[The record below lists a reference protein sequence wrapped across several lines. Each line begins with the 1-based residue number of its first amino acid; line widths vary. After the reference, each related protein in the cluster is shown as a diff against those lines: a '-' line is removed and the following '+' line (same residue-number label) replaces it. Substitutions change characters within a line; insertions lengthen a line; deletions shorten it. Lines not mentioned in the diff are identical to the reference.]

1 MSFFIKTVPNQ
12 EATGKLREYYDQDI
26 KEDGAVSNTTRTFS
40 LLPET
45 WEGWKG
51 LIKSIRKNMRLRHYE
66 LTTLAAAMEMGC
78 TF

>member
-1 MSFFIKTVPNQ
+1 MLQENKFFIRDNFLKSDDDLKTLGIP
-12 EATGKLREYYDQDI
+12 
-26 KEDGAVSNTTRTFS
+26 SNTTRSFS

-45 WEGWKG
+45 WEGWMG
-51 LIKSIRKNMRLRHYE
+51 LVKSIRKNMRLRNYE

>member
-1 MSFFIKTVPNQ
+1 MGFFIKTIPDQ
-12 EATGKLREYYDQDI
+12 EATGQLREFYDQDI
-26 KEDGAVSNTTRTFS
+26 KEYGSASNTTRAFS

-45 WEGWKG
+45 WEGWRG
-51 LIKSIRKNMRLRHYE
+51 LIKSIRKNLRLRDYE

>member
-1 MSFFIKTVPNQ
+1 MSFFIRTIPDS
-12 EATGKLREYYDQDI
+12 EADGKLREFYESDLSQL
-26 KEDGAVSNTTRTFS
+26 GVASNTTRTFS

-45 WEGWKG
+45 WEGWMG
-51 LIKSIRKNMRLRHYE
+51 LVKSIRKHMRLRDYE

>member
-1 MSFFIKTVPNQ
+1 MSFFIKTIPDS
-12 EATGKLREYYDQDI
+12 EATDKLRAFYD
-26 KEDGAVSNTTRTFS
+26 EDKKSLGIASNTTRSFS

-45 WEGWKG
+45 WEGWMG
-51 LIKSIRKNMRLRHYE
+51 LIKSIRKNMHLRNYE

>member
-1 MSFFIKTVPNQ
+1 MSFFIKTVPTS
-12 EATGKLREYYDQDI
+12 EATGDLRKFYDEDI
-26 KEDGAVSNTTRTFS
+26 KGQGVVSNTTRTFS

-45 WEGWKG
+45 WQGWQG
-51 LIKSIRKNMRLRHYE
+51 LIKSIRKNMRLRNYE

>member
-1 MSFFIKTVPNQ
+1 MGFFIKTIPDQ
-12 EATGKLREYYDQDI
+12 EATGKLREFYDQDI
-26 KEDGAVSNTTRTFS
+26 RESGCVSNTTRTFS

-45 WEGWKG
+45 WEGWRG

>member
-1 MSFFIKTVPNQ
+1 MSFFIRTIPDS
-12 EATGKLREYYDQDI
+12 EADGKLREFYESDRRQL
-26 KEDGAVSNTTRTFS
+26 GVASNTTRTFS

-45 WEGWKG
+45 WEGWTG
-51 LIKSIRKNMRLRHYE
+51 LVKSIRKHMPLRDYE

>member
-1 MSFFIKTVPNQ
+1 MNFFIKTIPEP
-12 EATGKLREYYDQDI
+12 EATGKLRVFYD
-26 KEDGAVSNTTRTFS
+26 EDLKNLGCASNTTRSFS

-45 WEGWKG
+45 WEGWQG
-51 LIKSIRKNMRLRHYE
+51 LVKAIRKNMRLRNYE

>member
-1 MSFFIKTVPNQ
+1 MGFFIKTVPNQ
-12 EATGKLREYYDQDI
+12 EATGKLREFYDQDI
-26 KEDGAVSNTTRTFS
+26 KEDGQVSNTTRSFS

-45 WEGWKG
+45 WEGWKA
-51 LIKSIRKNMRLRHYE
+51 LIKSVRKNMRLRDYE

>member
-1 MSFFIKTVPNQ
+1 MSFFIQTVPLDESQ
-12 EATGKLREYYDQDI
+12 GKLREYYETDLKQL
-26 KEDGAVSNTTRTFS
+26 GVASNTTRSFS

-45 WEGWKG
+45 WEGWMG
-51 LIKSIRKNMRLRHYE
+51 LVRSIRKNMPLRIYE